1 MKPKVKH
8 VNLFHQLYP
17 PQHRQGTHLQ
27 KGGKVGIVRKVG
39 NVRKVGKVGNVRKL
53 GKGGNV
59 GKLGKGG
66 NVTGPP
72 LTTLID
78 TKTIKIHIINFIFDL
93 MF

>member
-39 NVRKVGKVGNVRKL
+39 NVRKVGKVGNV
-53 GKGGNV
+53 

-78 TKTIKIHIINFIFDL
+78 TKTIKIHIINFIFNL